1 MSDIF
6 SNKNIFLEILEIF
19 FKFSFF
25 RARGGEHCEA
35 GGGVG
40 ERSEPSDGGGIPRMS
55 QPTMSLRLCPAIYV
69 RAKYVPDHLCPGP
82 KYVPRVPF
90 MSGQIC
96 PCAKY
101 VPDQICPG
109 PIYVPDP
116 NMSQHIMKVIK
127 AKYVPSQICPII

>member
-1 MSDIF
+1 
-6 SNKNIFLEILEIF
+6 
-19 FKFSFF
+19 
-25 RARGGEHCEA
+25 
-35 GGGVG
+35 
-40 ERSEPSDGGGIPRMS
+40 MS

-127 AKYVPSQICPII
+127 AKYVPSQICPIIF

>member
-1 MSDIF
+1 
-6 SNKNIFLEILEIF
+6 
-19 FKFSFF
+19 
-25 RARGGEHCEA
+25 
-35 GGGVG
+35 
-40 ERSEPSDGGGIPRMS
+40 MS
-55 QPTMSLRLCPAIYV
+55 QPTMSSRLCPAIYV

-116 NMSQHIMKVIK
+116 NMSQHII
-127 AKYVPSQICPII
+127 